1 MTPRDFLLLI
11 CQYHEA
17 VARLIQV
24 ATRCNAEQLE
34 CLTNK
39 VSALAY
45 YYDVETAVD
54 DLPFTW
60 SSYG

>member
-1 MTPRDFLLLI
+1 MTPHDFLLLI

-45 YYDVETAVD
+45 HYDAETADD
-54 DLPFTW
+54 DLPFTTE
-60 SSYG
+60 

>member
-1 MTPRDFLLLI
+1 MTPHDFLLLI

-17 VARLIQV
+17 VARLALA

-45 YYDVETAVD
+45 KFDVETDPD
-54 DLPFTW
+54 DLPFTTE
-60 SSYG
+60 

>member
-17 VARLIQV
+17 VARLTQS

-45 YYDVETAVD
+45 KFDVETDPD
-54 DLPFTW
+54 DLPFTTE
-60 SSYG
+60 

>member
-1 MTPRDFLLLI
+1 MTPHEFLLLI

-17 VARLIQV
+17 VARLTQT

-45 YYDVETAVD
+45 KFDAETDPD
-54 DLPFTW
+54 DRYFIM
-60 SSYG
+60 G

>member
-11 CQYHEA
+11 CQFHEA
-17 VARLIQV
+17 VARLTQS

-45 YYDVETAVD
+45 KFDVETDPD
-54 DLPFTW
+54 DLPFTTE
-60 SSYG
+60 

>member
-1 MTPRDFLLLI
+1 MTPRDFLLII

-17 VARLIQV
+17 VARLTQA

-45 YYDVETAVD
+45 HYDAETDPD
-54 DLPFTW
+54 DLPFTTE
-60 SSYG
+60 

>member
-1 MTPRDFLLLI
+1 MTPRDFLLLVF
-11 CQYHEA
+11 QYHEA
-17 VARLIQV
+17 VARLTLA

-45 YYDVETAVD
+45 HYDAETADD
-54 DLPFTW
+54 DLPFTE
-60 SSYG
+60 

>member
-17 VARLIQV
+17 VARLALA

-45 YYDVETAVD
+45 KFDVETDPD
-54 DLPFTW
+54 DLPFTTE
-60 SSYG
+60 

>member
-1 MTPRDFLLLI
+1 MTPRDFLLLVF
-11 CQYHEA
+11 QYHEA
-17 VARLIQV
+17 VARLALA

-45 YYDVETAVD
+45 HYDAETDPD
-54 DLPFTW
+54 DLPFTTE
-60 SSYG
+60 

>member
-1 MTPRDFLLLI
+1 MTPHDFLLLVF
-11 CQYHEA
+11 QYHEA
-17 VARLIQV
+17 VARLTQA

-45 YYDVETAVD
+45 KFDVETDPD
-54 DLPFTW
+54 DLPFTTE
-60 SSYG
+60 